1 MISQTEDIPLS
12 QEILAAAS
20 TAVISTDSDTA
31 ADKSASDTSP
41 ASSSVSAAPH
51 EDDHWRGILPSTP
64 GYPLT
69 SPQCQND
76 VSSGAKYA
84 CCNIH

>member
-20 TAVISTDSDTA
+20 TAVICTV
-31 ADKSASDTSP
+31 ADKSVSDTSS

-51 EDDHWRGILPSTP
+51 DDDHWRGIIPSTP

-76 VSSGAKYA
+76 VSSRAKDA